1 MTETLRFDPE
11 DFAEAFVAPGLYSAT
26 VDVARYQ
33 RSRTGSDM
41 IQVVYA
47 LDAEHGERSVRV
59 TDYFV
64 VAGGSPQGRAVGRRR
79 LLELLRACGLAP
91 KPGDEISPAELFGAR
106 VLVRVAHGEW
116 EGRPR
121 LRVTGYRRFDP
132 TRTPF

>member
-1 MTETLRFDPE
+1 VTETLRFDPD
-11 DFAEAFVAPGLYSAT
+11 DFEAALLAPGLYPAT
-26 VDVARYQ
+26 IDVARYQ

-41 IQVVYA
+41 IEVVYA
-47 LDAEHGERSVRV
+47 LDAEGGERPVRV

-91 KPGDEISPAELFGAR
+91 KPGDEISPAELFGHR

-116 EGRPR
+116 QGAPR

>member
-1 MTETLRFDPE
+1 MTETLRFDPD
-11 DFAEAFVAPGLYSAT
+11 DFDAPQIAPGLHLAT
-26 VDVARYQ
+26 IESARYQ

-41 IQVVYA
+41 IQVVYV
-47 LDAEHGERSVRV
+47 LDGGARHPVRV

-64 VAGGSPQGRAVGRRR
+64 VGGGTPQGRAVGRRR
-79 LLELLRACGLAP
+79 LLELFRACGLAP
-91 KPGDEISPAELFGAR
+91 KPGDEISPVEIFGQQ

-116 EGRPR
+116 QGAPR